1 LLLDSTNTKLLQ
13 YYLKVSDLLLAR
25 NVSFLLFRIV
35 VIMLVIL
42 VLVSSFFEYINVY
55 KAPKKDA
62 DLSLL
67 LPDGIPQ
74 LQQEYSKF
82 SVETNDISCFFL
94 FCANMS

>member
-1 LLLDSTNTKLLQ
+1 LLLDSTNTKLLHHCH
-13 YYLKVSDLLLAR
+13 KVSDLLLAR

-42 VLVSSFFEYINVY
+42 VIVSSLFEYINVN

-62 DLSLL
+62 DLSL

-82 SVETNDISCFFL
+82 SV
-94 FCANMS
+94 